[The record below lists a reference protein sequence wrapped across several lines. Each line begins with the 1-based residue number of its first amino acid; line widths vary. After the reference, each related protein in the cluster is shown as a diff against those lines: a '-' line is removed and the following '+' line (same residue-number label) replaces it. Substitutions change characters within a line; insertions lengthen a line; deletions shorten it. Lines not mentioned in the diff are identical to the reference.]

1 MVLTEDNNKETDAE
15 FTRKSL
21 IAESKL
27 KRILLFFLGTV
38 FLSLGIIGIALPIL
52 PTTPFLLLSAACY
65 VRCSEKAYNWL
76 IHNRVFGKII
86 RDYRDGKG
94 LPYKVKAVTII
105 LLWITILISMLFIQI
120 IWIQILLLV
129 IACVVSIHVALIRP
143 KQKVSNI

>member
-52 PTTPFLLLSAACY
+52 SAACY
-65 VRCSEKAYNWL
+65 VRSSEKAYNWL

-105 LLWITILISMLFIQI
+105 LLWITILVSMLFIQI